1 MKFFDPVILTKEF
14 GGIAD
19 GGNGFFIKAVSN
31 ENCIV
36 FFNECFC
43 HEEIEVPIEYIKIG
57 KHYDY
62 EMREYFR
69 YNDITFLVNDYG
81 GIKFTKIVDCYNVWW
96 NIC

>member
-19 GGNGFFIKAVSN
+19 GGKGYFIKAVSN

-69 YNDITFLVNDYG
+69 YNDITLLVNDYG
-81 GIKFTKIVDCYNVWW
+81 GIKFTKIVDGYNAGW